1 MAWMNR
7 VNWRK
12 VGLFLVSLLLF
23 VLAIQFLKEGASA
36 LAPFIRDR
44 LHVQNMANAL
54 GFGWLFAYV
63 VLSGSPVAAA
73 TLAFFDAGAIDRA
86 GAFAMI
92 AGSRLGASFIV
103 LFIGFIYS
111 LRGHKRRGSLSMGL
125 LSLTVTQAIYVPAL
139 LFGYM
144 VLGNG
149 WLDGVHVRS
158 VTGMTSVV
166 DALFDPIVKTVVDL
180 LPRWLVFFAGFGV
193 ILGSFSLF
201 DHALPDLHLRES
213 AFGQM
218 SRLLYRPIVT
228 FLLGAAVTSISM
240 SVSLSLSILVP
251 LSVRGYIRRENV
263 IPYIMGANITT
274 FIDTLVA
281 AVLLNNPGAFT
292 VVLVEML
299 SVAVVSLAVILLVYQ
314 PFEHTLLRFVE
325 HLTED
330 GRALAVYMFAIVG
343 IPILLMLIR

>member
-1 MAWMNR
+1 MVWLR
-7 VNWRK
+7 KVNWRK
-12 VGLFLVSLLLF
+12 LGLFLVSLFLF
-23 VLAIQFLKEGASA
+23 VLAIQLLKEGAQA
-36 LAPFIRDR
+36 LVPLIRDGLSVR
-44 LHVQNMANAL
+44 TPFNAL

-73 TLAFFDAGAIDRA
+73 TLAFFNAGAIDRV

-92 AGSRLGASFIV
+92 AGSRLGAAFIV
-103 LFIGFIYS
+103 LFVGFMYS

-125 LSLTVTQAIYVPAL
+125 LSLTVTQAVYVPAL
-139 LFGYM
+139 LVGYM
-144 VLGNG
+144 VLRNG
-149 WLDGVHVRS
+149 WLDGVHWQAS
-158 VTGMTSVV
+158 GGMTSVV
-166 DALFDPIVKTVVDL
+166 DMVFDPVLSLVADH
-180 LPRWLVFFAGFGV
+180 LPRWLIFGAGFGV

-201 DHALPDLHLRES
+201 DRALPDLHLRES

-228 FLLGAAVTSISM
+228 FLLGATVTSVSM

-281 AVLLNNPGAFT
+281 ALLLNNPDAFT

-299 SVAVVSLAVILLVYQ
+299 SVAVVSVLVILLIYQ
-314 PFEHTLLRFVE
+314 RFEHALLGFVE
-325 HLTED
+325 RLTED
-330 GRALAVYMFAIVG
+330 RRALATYMFVIVG
-343 IPILLMLIR
+343 VPVILMLVR